1 MSDLDEHGSLH
12 RLLGGYLLGGLD
24 EADTEKLDEHLH
36 DCADCRAELDRL
48 APVPE
53 MLQHVPDARNLAGG
67 AALAVGPT
75 ARPSPQN
82 IEGLLGRMRAEKY
95 KETRVNRVRWLAAA
109 SVTLIAAAAIGY
121 GVMTNT
127 GQTPGTQNPPVVAL
141 PSPVSAQFQP
151 APGSGL
157 TGAAAVVPKKWGVE
171 VSLAVTRMSGNGPFL
186 CLVRMKDG
194 STQQAAAWG
203 DTADGEAKLTGASS
217 AQMSDVAAILITDR
231 DGKVL
236 GTASM
241 A

>member
-1 MSDLDEHGSLH
+1 MSDLDEHGALH

-24 EADTEKLDEHLH
+24 ETDTEKLDEHLH
-36 DCADCRAELDRL
+36 DCAECRAELDRL

-53 MLQHVPDARNLAGG
+53 MLQSLPDTRNLAGG
-67 AALAVGPT
+67 ATLAVGPT

-82 IEGLLGRMRAEKY
+82 IENLLSRMRAEKY
-95 KETRVNRVRWLAAA
+95 KETRVSRTRWLVAA
-109 SVTLIAAAAIGY
+109 SITLIAAGAIGY
-121 GVMTNT
+121 GIMTNT
-127 GQTPGTQNPPVVAL
+127 GDPTVQGPPVAL
-141 PSPVSAQFQP
+141 PSAVSAQFQP

-157 TGAAAVVPKKWGVE
+157 TGAAGVTPKKWGVE
-171 VSLAVTRMSGNGPFL
+171 VSLAVERMSGNGPFL

-217 AQMSDVAAILITDR
+217 AQMSQVEAILITDR